1 MEQQT
6 KLLGGALGPCLGSK
20 LRNRVV
26 VRIAV
31 GVLLAISAL
40 RLNAPHIEPSYD
52 AATLAH
58 VFGSICI
65 AVLSLFLIASGVRA
79 LEATGVTSAGDQK
92 KSEPEGK
99 AL

>member
-6 KLLGGALGPCLGSK
+6 KLLGGALSPCLGSK

-26 VRIAV
+26 MRIAV
-31 GVLLAISAL
+31 GVVLAISAL
-40 RLNAPHIEPSYD
+40 WLNAPHIERPYD
-52 AATLAH
+52 AATLSL

-65 AVLSLFLIASGVRA
+65 AALSLFLIASGVRA

-92 KSEPEGK
+92 QSEPEGK